1 MSSCE
6 KGRLINVKYSCHKCS
21 TSFYQQVVE
30 CSISLCQQVV
40 QWPGTPFYQQSLWWG
55 TLQCH
60 LAVCCSTPRR
70 CLSRWAVLTN
80 TSQLLL
86 QLKLRIS
93 NKLKKERKKK
103 QRKKKRWSR
112 FEPFVSFEG
121 VVYYIPTFLGFP
133 HQALSKLTNKRV
145 HLYIYIYIY
154 IYKLIGE
161 NIGHKNTLSK
171 PNDSLRTP
179 KTTSILQIVWK
190 TRILLRVPSL
200 DSLPPPPPPPAPL
213 VLSASTPRGAAFSSS
228 RSFASHFAPSEQGAG
243 VDWLCMLPNCQ
254 SINTAE
260 VSSRQSS
267 RINRAVPSVQSRQH
281 QGKGEGDVCV
291 CVLGV
296 GGGWGGGGVI
306 AWLKNFTL
314 RELQQPS
321 TS

>member
-1 MSSCE
+1 MSLSFHL
-6 KGRLINVKYSCHKCS
+6 KGSY
-21 TSFYQQVVE
+21 T
-30 CSISLCQQVV
+30 
-40 QWPGTPFYQQSLWWG
+40 
-55 TLQCH
+55 
-60 LAVCCSTPRR
+60 
-70 CLSRWAVLTN
+70 
-80 TSQLLL
+80 TSQHSHDFPIKRFLNWLTKGWFLLL
-86 QLKLRIS
+86 IL
-93 NKLKKERKKK
+93 
-103 QRKKKRWSR
+103 
-112 FEPFVSFEG
+112 
-121 VVYYIPTFLGFP
+121 
-133 HQALSKLTNKRV
+133 
-145 HLYIYIYIY
+145 
-154 IYKLIGE
+154 

-200 DSLPPPPPPPAPL
+200 GSPPPPPPPTHTHTPAPL

-267 RINRAVPSVQSRQH
+267 RISRAVPSVQSRQH

-291 CVLGV
+291 CVC
-296 GGGWGGGGVI
+296 GGGGLI
-306 AWLKNFTL
+306 AWFKNFTL